1 MPTEPAAKPN
11 DRVVF
16 RDAFG
21 VDAHGR
27 ILSIGPDNEARI
39 ALDSGVTVEN
49 VEFSDPSV
57 SGMMFLHS
65 WRLLASAPVIAER
78 VGLWTEA
85 LSAGIV
91 TVLLELESGG
101 IKLDKDPGRALLA
114 SFRRGVELVLDIGW
128 ENPNDGA

>member
-21 VDAHGR
+21 ADAHGR
-27 ILSIGPDNEARI
+27 ILSINADNEARI
-39 ALDSGVTVEN
+39 ALDNGVTVEN
-49 VEFSDPSV
+49 VEFFDPTI

-65 WRLLASAPVIAER
+65 WRLIASTPMAPQREGIWV
-78 VGLWTEA
+78 EA
-85 LSAGIV
+85 LAAGIV

-101 IKLDKDPGRALLA
+101 IPVGKDMGRALLA
-114 SFRRGVELVLDIGW
+114 SFRHGVELVIEIGW
-128 ENPNDGA
+128 EKPGDGA